1 MIEAD
6 HPRISIIRQCE
17 LLGVNRSGFYYRPEP
32 ESSLNIELMHLL
44 DEQFTATPF
53 YGIRRMTACLRRQ
66 GYHVNHKRISRLMR
80 LMGIQAI
87 YPRPRTSIPD
97 RQHKVY
103 PYLLDGVE
111 ISYPDHVW
119 STDITYIRLHGGF
132 VYLAAILDWFSRYV
146 ISWRLSNTLDQYFC
160 LEMLEE
166 ALSSGKPAIFNS
178 DQGSQFTAEK
188 FTGMLED
195 RGIEVSMDGRGRY
208 YDNIFIERLWR
219 TVKYEE
225 VYLRDYQ
232 TVSDAHMGIDN
243 FFRFY
248 NYDRVHQSLG
258 YRVPAEVYRGGKADF
273 SSVLF
278 PSSAEY
284 CKECASSEKR
294 TDERQK
300 LAIME
305 NNC

>member
-1 MIEAD
+1 MIDPD
-6 HPRISIIRQCE
+6 HPRISVKRQCE
-17 LLGVNRSGFYYRPEP
+17 LLGVNRSGYYYLPEP

-53 YGIRRMTACLRRQ
+53 YGIRRMTASLQRL
-66 GYHVNHKRISRLMR
+66 GYRVNRKRIARLMR
-80 LMGIQAI
+80 LLGIQAI

-178 DQGSQFTAEK
+178 DQGSQFTALK

-195 RGIEVSMDGRGRY
+195 RGIAVSMDGRGRF

-225 VYLRDYQ
+225 VYLRDYR
-232 TVSDAHMGIDN
+232 TVSEASTGLGKY
-243 FFRFY
+243 FRFY
-248 NYDRVHQSLG
+248 NHERPHQSLG
-258 YRVPAEVYRGGKADF
+258 YRVPAEVYRGLKTDF
-273 SSVLF
+273 SAVLF
-278 PSSAEY
+278 SSSAES

-294 TDERQK
+294 TAEKKSLQ
-300 LAIME
+300 
-305 NNC
+305 

>member
-1 MIEAD
+1 MIEPE
-6 HPRISIIRQCE
+6 HPCISIIRQCE
-17 LLGVNRSGFYYRPEP
+17 LLGVNRSGYYYSPEP
-32 ESSLNIELMHLL
+32 ESSLNIDLMHVI

-53 YGIRRMTACLRRQ
+53 YGIRRMTACLRRC
-66 GYHVNHKRISRLMR
+66 GYHVNRKRVSRLMR

-87 YPRPRTSIPD
+87 YPRPRTSLNGH
-97 RQHKVY
+97 QHKVY
-103 PYLLDGVE
+103 PYLLDGVD
-111 ISYPDHVW
+111 ISYPNHVW
-119 STDITYIRLHGGF
+119 STDITYIRLRGGF

-178 DQGSQFTAEK
+178 DQGSQFTALK
-188 FTGMLED
+188 FTDMLED
-195 RGIEVSMDGRGRY
+195 REIAVSMDGRGRF

-232 TVSDAHMGIDN
+232 TVSDAYIGLGN

-258 YRVPAEVYRGGKADF
+258 YRVPAEVYRGEKADC
-273 SSVLF
+273 SAVLF
-278 PSSAEY
+278 SSSAEY
-284 CKECASSEKR
+284 
-294 TDERQK
+294 
-300 LAIME
+300 M
-305 NNC
+305 

>member
-1 MIEAD
+1 LIEPD
-6 HPRISIIRQCE
+6 HPRISISRQCE
-17 LLGVNRSGFYYRPEP
+17 LLGVNRSGFYYSPEP

-66 GYHVNHKRISRLMR
+66 GYHVNRKRVSRLMH

-87 YPRPRTSIPD
+87 YPRPRTSLN
-97 RQHKVY
+97 RHQHKVY

-111 ISYPDHVW
+111 ISHPNHVW
-119 STDITYIRLHGGF
+119 STDITYIRLRGGF

-160 LEMLEE
+160 LAMLEE
-166 ALSSGKPAIFNS
+166 ALLFGKPAIFNS
-178 DQGSQFTAEK
+178 DQGSQFTALK
-188 FTGMLED
+188 FTDMLED
-195 RGIEVSMDGRGRY
+195 REIAVSMDGRGRF

-232 TVSDAHMGIDN
+232 TVSDAYMGLGN

-258 YRVPAEVYRGGKADF
+258 YRVPAEVYRGEKADC
-273 SSVLF
+273 SAVLF
-278 PSSAEY
+278 SSSAEY
-284 CKECASSEKR
+284 CKEFASSENR
-294 TDERQK
+294 PAERKK
-300 LAIME
+300 LAIMKIK
-305 NNC
+305 

>member
-1 MIEAD
+1 MN
-6 HPRISIIRQCE
+6 RITPVYRQCE
-17 LLGVNRSGFYYRPEP
+17 LLGVNRSGFYYSPEP

-66 GYHVNHKRISRLMR
+66 GYHVNRKRVSRLMH

-87 YPRPRTSIPD
+87 YPRPRTSLN
-97 RQHKVY
+97 RHQHKVY

-111 ISYPDHVW
+111 ISHPNHVW
-119 STDITYIRLHGGF
+119 STDITYIRLRGGF

-160 LEMLEE
+160 LAMLEE
-166 ALSSGKPAIFNS
+166 ALLFGKPAIFNS
-178 DQGSQFTAEK
+178 DQGSQFTALK
-188 FTGMLED
+188 FTDMLED
-195 RGIEVSMDGRGRY
+195 REIAVSMDGRGRF

-232 TVSDAHMGIDN
+232 TVSDAYMGLGN

-258 YRVPAEVYRGGKADF
+258 YRVPAEVYRGEKADC
-273 SSVLF
+273 SAVLF
-278 PSSAEY
+278 SSSAEY
-284 CKECASSEKR
+284 CKEFASSENR
-294 TDERQK
+294 PAERKK
-300 LAIME
+300 LAIMKIK
-305 NNC
+305 

>member
-1 MIEAD
+1 MIEPD
-6 HPRISIIRQCE
+6 HPRISISRQCE
-17 LLGVNRSGFYYRPEP
+17 LLGVNRSGFYYSPEP

-66 GYHVNHKRISRLMR
+66 GYHVNRKRVSRLMH

-87 YPRPRTSIPD
+87 YPRPRTSLN
-97 RQHKVY
+97 RHQHKVY

-111 ISYPDHVW
+111 ISHPNHVW
-119 STDITYIRLHGGF
+119 STDITYIRLRGGF

-160 LEMLEE
+160 LAMLEE
-166 ALSSGKPAIFNS
+166 ALLFGKPAIFNS
-178 DQGSQFTAEK
+178 DQGSQFTALK
-188 FTGMLED
+188 FTDMLED
-195 RGIEVSMDGRGRY
+195 REIAVSMDGRGRF

-232 TVSDAHMGIDN
+232 TVSDAYMGLGN

-258 YRVPAEVYRGGKADF
+258 YRVPAEVYRGEKADC
-273 SSVLF
+273 SAVLF
-278 PSSAEY
+278 SSSAEY
-284 CKECASSEKR
+284 CKEFASSENR
-294 TDERQK
+294 PAERKK
-300 LAIME
+300 LAIMKIK
-305 NNC
+305 

>member
-1 MIEAD
+1 MLDPD
-6 HPRISIIRQCE
+6 HPRISVKRQCE
-17 LLGVNRSGFYYRPEP
+17 LLGVNRSGYYYLPEP
-32 ESSLNIELMHLL
+32 ESSLNIALMHLL

-53 YGIRRMTACLRRQ
+53 YGIRRMTAFLQRL
-66 GYHVNHKRISRLMR
+66 GYQVNRKRIARLMR

-87 YPRPRTSIPD
+87 YPRPRTSVPD
-97 RQHKVY
+97 HQHKVY

-111 ISYPDHVW
+111 ISCPDHVW

-195 RGIEVSMDGRGRY
+195 RGIAVSMDGRGRY

-225 VYLRDYQ
+225 VYLHDYR
-232 TVSDAHMGIDN
+232 TVSDAYTRLGKY
-243 FFRFY
+243 FSFY
-248 NYDRVHQSLG
+248 NNDRLHQSLG
-258 YRVPAEVYRGGKADF
+258 YRVPAEVYRGEKADF
-273 SSVLF
+273 SAVLF
-278 PSSAEY
+278 SSSAEY

-305 NNC
+305 ENC